1 MTRRVEVAM
10 TFLSWLLLQP
20 QTADGASS
28 LRTTMSNIPKT
39 PSRRAKIDNRTPLTP
54 SLSHGINSLS
64 ISSPNK
70 QKAKKKGKTVDS
82 YVKTKEAVDVS
93 NPFISKADLPPQSKS
108 TSNLPSAKSV
118 SRSYD
123 FRAALDLSGGSRS
136 GSRSRPTSP
145 TRSLSGSEG
154 FLVTEALKREAKGG
168 IIDRISRKEA
178 QSQFDILKN
187 DTVPPP
193 RHKVTRSRSQPAIGK
208 VSPPFFV

>member
-1 MTRRVEVAM
+1 
-10 TFLSWLLLQP
+10 
-20 QTADGASS
+20 
-28 LRTTMSNIPKT
+28 MSNVPKT
-39 PSRRAKIDNRTPLTP
+39 PNRKAKNDTRTPLTP
-54 SLSHGINSLS
+54 SLSHGLNSLS

-70 QKAKKKGKTVDS
+70 QKARKKGKTVDV

-93 NPFISKADLPPQSKS
+93 NPFISKAHLPLSKS

-136 GSRSRPTSP
+136 GSRSRPASP

-168 IIDRISRKEA
+168 IIDRMSRKEA
-178 QSQFDILKN
+178 QSQFEILKN
-187 DTVPPP
+187 DSVPPP
-193 RHKVTRSRSQPAIGK
+193 RHKVTRSRSQPALGK
-208 VSPPFFV
+208 V